1 MSRLIVLDTE
11 TTGLEARQGHRI
23 IEIGCVELLER
34 RPSGRNFHYY
44 INPQRDIDAGA
55 QAVHGISAGFLHD
68 KPLFAAIADEL
79 LAFIDGAE
87 LVIHNAPFDVG
98 FMDAELALLGTG
110 YGCVA
115 DHAGIIDTL
124 PMARRKY
131 PGQKNTLDA
140 LCRRLGVD
148 NSARQTH
155 GALLDAQLLAD
166 VYLAMT
172 VGQGSLQLGEDV
184 ARTTVAQVPLASGPR
199 PATRVLRADD
209 AEQAAHAAWLDKL
222 DADCTQGS
230 VWRRDGQCRGVN
242 SDAPAAR

>member
-34 RPSGRNFHYY
+34 RPSGRTLHHY
-44 INPQRDIDAGA
+44 INPQRAIDAGA
-55 QAVHGISAGFLHD
+55 QAVHGISAAFLED
-68 KPLFAAIADEL
+68 KPVFATIVDEL

-98 FMDAELALLGTG
+98 FMDAELARLGAE
-110 YGCVA
+110 YGGVA
-115 DHAGIIDTL
+115 DRAGIVDTL

-172 VGQGSLQLGEDV
+172 VGQGSLQWGAEASRKSV
-184 ARTTVAQVPLASGPR
+184 AAVQLASGPR
-199 PATRVLRADD
+199 QATRVQRAD
-209 AEQAAHAAWLDKL
+209 AGEQAAHAAWLDKL
-222 DADCTQGS
+222 DADCAQGS
-230 VWRRDGQCRGVN
+230 VWRRSGD
-242 SDAPAAR
+242 D